1 MLRNWSAFGVFD
13 RAASTDDDA
22 RIDKPADADTAQAIE
37 EQALT
42 LLQNDGDVL
51 PLDTGRVKR
60 IAVIGP
66 AAAVYQFGGGSSQVD
81 PYAAV
86 TTLQCTVARAS
97 DELSVVHDDGGNAA
111 RAPARAADAD
121 IELVYVAHKPFEG
134 SDQLT
139 VSLDSNGPQHPQIG
153 TRGGRG

>member
-66 AAAVYQFGGGSSQVD
+66 AADVYQFGGGSSQVD

-86 TTLQCTVARAS
+86 TPLQGIVARAS
-97 DELSVVHDDGGNAA
+97 DDLSVVQDDGGNAA
-111 RAPARAADAD
+111 RAAARSAAPD
-121 IELVYVAHKPFEG
+121 IAPLVRASVSDRVSECVDTSILPG
-134 SDQLT
+134 SYKKKT
-139 VSLDSNGPQHPQIG
+139 
-153 TRGGRG
+153 